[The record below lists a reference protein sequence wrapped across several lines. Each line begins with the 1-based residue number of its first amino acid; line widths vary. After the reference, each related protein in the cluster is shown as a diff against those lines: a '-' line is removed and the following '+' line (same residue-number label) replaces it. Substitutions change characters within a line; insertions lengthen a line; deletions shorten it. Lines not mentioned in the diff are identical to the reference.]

1 MIGVRWAMRLV
12 GLVSTIILARLLAP
26 DDFGLI
32 AMVMLTYGLLETISY
47 AGVDLA
53 LMRPGITGRDYY
65 DTAWTVGIMQGM
77 FMTVCLMLAR
87 R

>member
-47 AGVDLA
+47 AGVDLHA
-53 LMRPGITGRDYY
+53 AFDSCAAVRSCSRP
-65 DTAWTVGIMQGM
+65 TA
-77 FMTVCLMLAR
+77 FD
-87 R
+87 